1 MEEIGLVGGKEGGTA
16 ECPKE
21 EEVEFKESTG
31 FDKDF
36 GDEFDHVFEDKDDD
50 GNEDDKTD
58 ECMMELPP
66 EEEEEAEIVVKV
78 NEGLFDKRNKL
89 LYERLTKWSSK

>member
-1 MEEIGLVGGKEGGTA
+1 MPMDDTA
-16 ECPKE
+16 TLP
-21 EEVEFKESTG
+21 ESTG